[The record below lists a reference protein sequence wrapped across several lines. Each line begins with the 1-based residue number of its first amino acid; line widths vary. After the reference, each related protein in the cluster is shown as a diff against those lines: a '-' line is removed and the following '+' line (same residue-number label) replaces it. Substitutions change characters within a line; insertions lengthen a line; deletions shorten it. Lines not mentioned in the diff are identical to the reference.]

1 MADDPNAAGCFTGDE
16 SPLPVTDA
24 AALVLESFSALLP
37 GAGVPFDPSKP
48 QIDGIITSDEIYKI
62 SNLPGGTEKS
72 MDAHPEATDIL
83 AFLQPMMTAI
93 STIMMVLGPV
103 KLVIDIVI
111 AIINVICAI
120 PNPIKIAQA
129 MTPLFA
135 ALFKLAS
142 LFPAAAALLII
153 LQVAKTIILI
163 LGGIILVVLPKLLE
177 IAENVALITAE
188 DAFQS
193 VQNSGFQ
200 KICGIVQDILN
211 DLAILSPIQAII
223 SLIASFAG
231 GGIANICGIPTGGSD
246 DTDCCD
252 DCPQIVR
259 NSPAGRLTITPPNSG
274 SDTFDVTFSTALF
287 SANLFGAS
295 DLATVGS
302 EVPMYRSIEELLI
315 SPSPIP
321 SADEPLGSVLFDLQK
336 FSPRGFTAA
345 LDIDLNPQSIRQ
357 IPSTKTVEITFSSPH
372 RLSAGNSLLIMRS
385 PADGRFDGEFKVSRI
400 VSSTV
405 IAIVDD
411 RPFEGLTSQA
421 AETFAAGTTSV
432 MRQFP
437 LQSVRLDGLPGQT
450 RTVVAT
456 LANRELCTLPP
467 VSSGDSCNYFLIPR
481 EEVCQELVNTFA
493 IGCLSSV
500 AASRGVFEDNLRPPT
515 STSPYTG
522 NIRDLLGTEIPDIAD
537 FANDLREYT
546 RSLLINP
553 RVDPLTTFV
562 PKVQAEI
569 DVWKDILER
578 ALCVSVDPVN
588 STFSVSNQTV
598 DISGSSKAIV
608 SFQPRSIGPDGGQPS
623 LVGLPSNISV
633 QCLFTTTHG
642 ELSETVFDPAT
653 GTYSAELS
661 AKTAGIADLRAY
673 FVTNDVCATAEQ
685 DGPTR
690 GFPPK
695 VLQVRFV
702 DGSLRPRRQDRQY
715 LPSAGGRRR

>member
-24 AALVLESFSALLP
+24 AALVLESLSALLP
-37 GAGVPFDPSKP
+37 GSGVPFDPSKP
-48 QIDGIITSDEIYKI
+48 QLDGVITSNEIYKI
-62 SNLPGGTEKS
+62 NNLPGGTEKA

-103 KLVIDIVI
+103 KLVIDIII

-129 MTPLFA
+129 MIPLFA

-153 LQVAKTIILI
+153 IQVAKTIILI

-177 IAENVALITAE
+177 IGENVALIAE
-188 DAFQS
+188 AVELPS
-193 VQNSGFQ
+193 AQNAAFQ

-223 SLIASFAG
+223 SLISSFAG
-231 GGIANICGIPTGGSD
+231 GGIANICGIPTGGSED
-246 DTDCCD
+246 AECCD

-259 NSPAGRLTITPPNSG
+259 NSPAGRLIITPPNSG
-274 SDTFDVTFSTALF
+274 SDTFDVTFSTARF
-287 SANLFGAS
+287 SANLFGAAE
-295 DLATVGS
+295 LASVGS
-302 EVPMYRSIEELLI
+302 EIPMYRSIEELLL

-357 IPSTKTVEITFSSPH
+357 IPSTKTVEITFAAPH

-421 AETFAAGTTSV
+421 AETFAAGITSV

-481 EEVCQELVNTFA
+481 EEVCQELVNAFTT
-493 IGCLSSV
+493 GCLSSV
-500 AASRGVFEDNLRPPT
+500 AASRSEFETRLRQPN
-515 STSPYTG
+515 SPYTG
-522 NIRDLLGTEIPDIAD
+522 DITDLLGTPIPDISGFAD
-537 FANDLREYT
+537 DLRESI

-553 RVDPLTTFV
+553 RADPLTTFV

-598 DISGSSKAIV
+598 DISGASKATV

>member
-37 GAGVPFDPSKP
+37 GSGVPFDPSKP
-48 QIDGIITSDEIYKI
+48 QLDGVITSNEIYKI
-62 SNLPGGTEKS
+62 NNLPGGTEKS

-103 KLVIDIVI
+103 KLVIDIII

-129 MTPLFA
+129 MIPLFA

-142 LFPAAAALLII
+142 LFPAAAVLLII
-153 LQVAKTIILI
+153 IQVAKTIILI
-163 LGGIILVVLPKLLE
+163 LGGIILVALPKLLE
-177 IAENVALITAE
+177 IADNVTLIAE
-188 DAFQS
+188 AVELPS
-193 VQNSGFQ
+193 AQNAAFQ

-211 DLAILSPIQAII
+211 DLAILSPIQAIL

-437 LQSVRLDGLPGQT
+437 LQSIRLDGLPGQT

-456 LANRELCTLPP
+456 LGNRELCTLPP

-481 EEVCQELVNTFA
+481 EEVCQELVNTFTT
-493 IGCLSSV
+493 GCLSSV
-500 AASRGVFEDNLRPPT
+500 AASRSEFGSLAGP
-515 STSPYTG
+515 PYTG
-522 NIRDLLGTEIPDIAD
+522 NITDILGTPIPDISGFAD
-537 FANDLREYT
+537 DLRESI

-578 ALCVSVDPVN
+578 ALCVSVDSVN
-588 STFSVSNQTV
+588 SIFSVSNQTV
-598 DISGSSKAIV
+598 DISGSSKATV

-623 LVGLPSNISV
+623 LVGLPSNINV

-661 AKTAGIADLRAY
+661 AKTTGIADLRAY

-685 DGPTR
+685 DAPAR

>member
-24 AALVLESFSALLP
+24 AALVLESLSALLP
-37 GAGVPFDPSKP
+37 GSGVPFDPSKP
-48 QIDGIITSDEIYKI
+48 QLDGVITSNEIYKI
-62 SNLPGGTEKS
+62 NNLPGGTEKA

-103 KLVIDIVI
+103 KLVIDIII

-129 MTPLFA
+129 MIPLFA

-153 LQVAKTIILI
+153 IQVAKTIILI

-177 IAENVALITAE
+177 ISENVALIAE
-188 DAFQS
+188 AVELPS
-193 VQNSGFQ
+193 AQNAAFQ

-223 SLIASFAG
+223 SLISSFAG
-231 GGIANICGIPTGGSD
+231 GGIANICGIPTGGSED
-246 DTDCCD
+246 AECCD

-259 NSPAGRLTITPPNSG
+259 NSPAGRLRITPPNSG
-274 SDTFDVTFSTALF
+274 SDTFDVTFSTARF
-287 SANLFGAS
+287 SANLFGAG
-295 DLATVGS
+295 DLVTVGS
-302 EVPMYRSIEELLI
+302 EIPMYRSIEGLLL

-357 IPSTKTVEITFSSPH
+357 IPSTKTVEITFAAPH
-372 RLSAGNSLLIMRS
+372 RLSAGNSVLIMRS

-437 LQSVRLDGLPGQT
+437 LQSIRLDGLPGQT

-481 EEVCQELVNTFA
+481 EEVCQELVNTFTT
-493 IGCLSSV
+493 GCLSSV
-500 AASRGVFEDNLRPPT
+500 AASRSEFGSLAGP
-515 STSPYTG
+515 PYTG
-522 NIRDLLGTEIPDIAD
+522 NITDILGTPIPDISGFAD
-537 FANDLREYT
+537 DLRESI

-578 ALCVSVDPVN
+578 ALCVSVDSVN
-588 STFSVSNQTV
+588 SIFSVSNQTV
-598 DISGSSKAIV
+598 DISGSSKATV

-623 LVGLPSNISV
+623 LVGLPSNINV

-661 AKTAGIADLRAY
+661 AKTTGIADLRAY

-685 DGPTR
+685 DAPAR